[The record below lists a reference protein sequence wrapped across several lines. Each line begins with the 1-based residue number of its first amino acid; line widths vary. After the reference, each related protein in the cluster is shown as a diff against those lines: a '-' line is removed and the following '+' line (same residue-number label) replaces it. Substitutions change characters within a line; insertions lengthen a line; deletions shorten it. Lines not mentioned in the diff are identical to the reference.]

1 MVSTASAEMVGT
13 SAAGSVAWVLSE
25 GEDDGLCLLLLV
37 FGILLHVDYQSHAMF
52 VNVRMSHA
60 SLIKSSK
67 KLKFTRTALLLII
80 IMTMVE

>member
-25 GEDDGLCLLLLV
+25 GEDGLCLLLLV
-37 FGILLHVDYQSHAMF
+37 FGILLHVHYQSHAMF

-60 SLIKSSK
+60 SFIKSSK
-67 KLKFTRTALLLII
+67 KLKCTRTSLLLIN

>member
-25 GEDDGLCLLLLV
+25 GEDGLCLLLLV
-37 FGILLHVDYQSHAMF
+37 LGILLHVDYQSHVMF